1 MPMKY
6 ITSKDTAEIL
16 GINISTLKRWTDN
29 GTIDCTRTAGG
40 HRKFTIQHVRDY
52 YKDNKKAEK
61 STEFGLETSQHK
73 KIYNHINQNQFS
85 KLAQILADSSL
96 ESDDLTVNTIVNGSY
111 MKGVSMET
119 LFDEIVD
126 PGSMIV
132 ENALRQNYISHLEA
146 FISRKLITRTVERL
160 NSYKNNGSF
169 NGKSALC
176 VNFEEN
182 LPDLGV
188 VMSEV
193 ILRHN
198 GFNVFN
204 TGSHAKLG
212 DLSNILEKKLINVI
226 VFYLCDM
233 QCCMAT
239 VKDNISKTEYQVEE
253 ILKISESK
261 NVKVLFGGTGLEF
274 LPSVKESFSNTFITF
289 AELKSLIL

>member
-1 MPMKY
+1 VKY

-29 GTIDCTRTAGG
+29 GTIECTRTAGG

-52 YKDNKKAEK
+52 YKNNDKAKK
-61 STEFGLETSQHK
+61 STELGLESSQHK
-73 KIYNHINQNQFS
+73 KVYNYLNQSQFS

-96 ESDDLTVNTIVNGSY
+96 ESDDLTVNTIINGSY
-111 MKGVSMET
+111 MRGISVET
-119 LFDEIVD
+119 LCDEIVD

-132 ENALRQNYISHLEA
+132 ENALRQNYISHVEA
-146 FISRKLITRTVERL
+146 FISRKLITRSVESL
-160 NSYKNNGSF
+160 NAYQRNNKF
-169 NGKSALC
+169 NTKSALC

-193 ILRHN
+193 ILRHS
-198 GFNVFN
+198 GYNVFN

-212 DLSNILEKKLINVI
+212 DLENILDKKLVEMI

-239 VKDNISKTEYQVEE
+239 VKDNILKTEDQVDE
-253 ILKISESK
+253 ILRFAREK
-261 NVKVLFGGTGLEF
+261 NVKVLFGGSGLEF
-274 LPSVKESFSNTFITF
+274 LSKAKQSFDNTFVTF
-289 AELKSLIL
+289 SELKSLII

>member
-1 MPMKY
+1 MKY

-29 GTIDCTRTAGG
+29 GTIECTRTAGG

-52 YKDNKKAEK
+52 YKDNKRAEK
-61 STEFGLETSQHK
+61 NTKLGLDSSKHK
-73 KIYNHINQNQFS
+73 KIYNYINESQFS

-96 ESDDLTVNTIVNGSY
+96 ESDDLTVSTIINGSY
-111 MKGVSMET
+111 MKGIQIET
-119 LFDEIVD
+119 LCDEIVD

-132 ENALRQNYISHLEA
+132 ENALRQNYISHVEA
-146 FISRKLITRTVERL
+146 FISRKLITRSVEAL
-160 NSYKNNGSF
+160 NAYKHNSKLNT
-169 NGKSALC
+169 KSALC

-198 GFNVFN
+198 GYNVFN

-212 DLSNILEKKLINVI
+212 DLRNILDKKLVETI

-239 VKDNISKTEYQVEE
+239 VKDNILKTEDQVDE
-253 ILKISESK
+253 ILKIARNR
-261 NVKVLFGGTGLEF
+261 NVNVLFGGTGLEF
-274 LPSVKESFSNTFITF
+274 LPKVKQSFDNTFVTF
-289 AELKSLIL
+289 SELKSLVV